1 MDPVDEETRGSN
13 LLLWAREH
21 GRVRQARV
29 HGALDRRR
37 GYSSLRW
44 LPSTPSRGPLAKV
57 TYPPPPPAAAAA
69 AANPPPYA
77 SLPPYPSC
85 PRPPTHTQSAEEQ
98 ILVALK
104 TEEVAGETA
113 TYLSVFRANGVVLL
127 NDTYVGTD
135 KYEGLEVAIDT

>member
-57 TYPPPPPAAAAA
+57 TYLPPPPP
-69 AANPPPYA
+69 PPPP
-77 SLPPYPSC
+77 LT
-85 PRPPTHTQSAEEQ
+85 PRPTPPCPPTLPARAHPLTQSAEEQ